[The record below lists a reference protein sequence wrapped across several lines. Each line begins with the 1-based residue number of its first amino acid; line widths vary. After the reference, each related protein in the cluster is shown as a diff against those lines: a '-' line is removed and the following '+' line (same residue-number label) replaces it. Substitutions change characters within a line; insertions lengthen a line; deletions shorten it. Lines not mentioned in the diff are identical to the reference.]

1 MMFVGGGLVLFAVT
15 IGRYLDPPRP
25 NEWIRSVSDSVDMV
39 YWRWADASRRVLGGV
54 GDVSL
59 LSGVDMNRSA

>member
-25 NEWIRSVSDSVDMV
+25 NEWIRSVSNSWIWFIGDGLMLVG
-39 YWRWADASRRVLGGV
+39 ACLAVLGMFLCYLA
-54 GDVSL
+54 SI
-59 LSGVDMNRSA
+59 